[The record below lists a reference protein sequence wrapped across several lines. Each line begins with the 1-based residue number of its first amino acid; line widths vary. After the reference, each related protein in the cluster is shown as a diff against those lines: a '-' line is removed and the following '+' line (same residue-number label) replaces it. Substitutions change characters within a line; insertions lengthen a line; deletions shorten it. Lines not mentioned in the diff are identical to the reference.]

1 QDLPILAEFWTEMF
15 SPPLVF
21 TQAEFRLFADP
32 VLVSARVL
40 VTAIGQR
47 ESSSNWSG
55 AYVTP
60 RTGRR
65 FTEVHGRWE
74 VPAVAV
80 PSGTIG
86 SPEFRSSIWIGLDG
100 QRRYFDSSLPQIG
113 TAQFLNAPGVPPFS
127 VW

>member
-1 QDLPILAEFWTEMF
+1 M
-15 SPPLVF
+15 
-21 TQAEFRLFADP
+21 
-32 VLVSARVL
+32 
-40 VTAIGQR
+40 TASGRR
-47 ESSSNWSG
+47 ESSLNWSG

-60 RTGRR
+60 RNGRQ

-80 PSGTIG
+80 PSGTSG

-113 TAQFLNAPGVPPFS
+113 TAQVLNASLAFRHTRSGGS
-127 VW
+127 GGSGTTR